1 MDAEVVERQTHEN
14 ISPSADF
21 AKRKKEKEDRRGGG
35 DESLDIVRAHGGR
48 SSVGDDGGRCY
59 CDAKEREK

>member
-21 AKRKKEKEDRRGGG
+21 AKRKKKRRSKRG

>member
-14 ISPSADF
+14 ISPTADF
-21 AKRKKEKEDRRGGG
+21 AKRKKEKEDRKGRG